1 MPLSPPETPTFHW
14 VSADEVKGIVRKS
27 VMMRVVRIP
36 LCLMGGSPFW
46 LYKTFREVM
55 LFTEVVVVFGM
66 ICSWSLGEVVALLL
80 DVGLCMAHTK
90 YMRNEIKEIV
100 DGVVVI
106 RTQMN

>member
-1 MPLSPPETPTFHW
+1 
-14 VSADEVKGIVRKS
+14 
-27 VMMRVVRIP
+27 
-36 LCLMGGSPFW
+36 
-46 LYKTFREVM
+46 M

-66 ICSWSLGEVVALLL
+66 ICSWFFGEVVALLL
-80 DVGLCMAHTK
+80 EVGLCMAHTK